1 MKDGFQVLV
10 LARIYGT
17 MLIILHKAI
26 LTNIIIKIMMQQMQV
41 IVESGNMTKMVI
53 LLTLILYSIFP
64 LYTAVRIKFYIF
76 KMKMIKSII

>member
-64 LYTAVRIKFYIF
+64 LYIAVRIKFYI
-76 KMKMIKSII
+76 